1 VATAAAATASLDVA
15 ETARLLAAVNIAMAD
30 AGIASW
36 ANAYDTQF
44 WRPETAI
51 ANGGDVLFDTDG
63 NIDTEGDVFWLPLI
77 NSPSYPEYIST
88 QSAFSAAAAAVLAQ
102 YLGDG
107 LSFSLGSDINGDG
120 SIDLTRNY
128 TSFSQAAN
136 EAAQSGTYAGIQF
149 GTSIT
154 DGQTIGAS
162 VGDYV
167 VTNNFALVPEPAG
180 AALVLLGTLLMLQRR
195 RISA

>member
-1 VATAAAATASLDVA
+1 
-15 ETARLLAAVNIAMAD
+15 
-30 AGIASW
+30 
-36 ANAYDTQF
+36 
-44 WRPETAI
+44 
-51 ANGGDVLFDTDG
+51 LFDTDG

-88 QSAFSAAAAAVLAQ
+88 QSAFSAAAAAVLAE
-102 YLGDG
+102 YLGDSF
-107 LSFSLGSDINGDG
+107 SFSLGSDINGDG
-120 SIDLTRNY
+120 SIDLTRSY
-128 TSFSQAAN
+128 TSFSQAAD

-180 AALVLLGTLLMLQRR
+180 AVLVLLGTLLMLQRR